1 MFTAC
6 NFALIYFIYLDEHQ
20 FHLLHTLILPLYYM
34 LYPVIFD
41 FLSLSFFLFQFLHC
55 SQTKKILFASMSQEV
70 KIWQGRGKK
79 ISVILRK
86 NMTN

>member
-1 MFTAC
+1 MFIAC

-20 FHLLHTLILPLYYM
+20 FHLLHTLDIPLYYM

-41 FLSLSFFLFQFLHC
+41 FLSLSFYFSIVLKQKYFVCQYK
-55 SQTKKILFASMSQEV
+55 SRSEDMARK
-70 KIWQGRGKK
+70 RGKK

-86 NMTN
+86 NTTN